1 MQSEGSI
8 GELIY
13 GVGEALL
20 KAGVEGLKGK
30 VKGTVKGTVKRN
42 STKWTINS

>member
-30 VKGTVKGTVKRN
+30 VKGTVKRN